1 MSVVVLK
8 DLLLEQ
14 GQIDRYFEGSVPV
27 DLWRALKK
35 SQKGGI
41 FDFVEQEYT
50 LSNGRPRPADITIVD
65 RRGEKWV
72 EVRQRPRGLSTFD
85 VLGAPPGDGWNYY
98 RIPAGTVLPAGL
110 CIVRDEFN
118 PRYNA
123 THHTIAPACDMP
135 LATFKKLL
143 VDLAALVVK
152 EAA

>member
-8 DLLLEQ
+8 DRLLEQ

-41 FDFVEQEYT
+41 FDFVEQECT
-50 LSNGRPRPADITIVD
+50 LSDGRPRPADITIVD

-143 VDLAALVVK
+143 VDLAALVVE